1 MVQSKGSEEL
11 WTGSV
16 DNNDDDDDDD
26 DDDDGDGYAQK
37 REGDF
42 CRIVER

>member
-26 DDDDGDGYAQK
+26 GDGYAQK